1 MPRFLLESCAFAAYM
16 TAPKSIGAAHVMAR
30 LGNGS
35 AAAGALTPGGQDIGK
50 RRHNSRVTNGTG
62 LFPDTITEG
71 RRGWT
76 RRVNDLM
83 SLQIADC
90 GGEDAVSEAERII
103 IRKNAIS
110 AAELEWKERSFALSR
125 SGPSNEDL
133 DLYFRGTNSLRR
145 NLEALGIKRVARDI
159 TPTLSDLLRED
170 QAEQRRRLAEEQE
183 GEPP

>member
-1 MPRFLLESCAFAAYM
+1 
-16 TAPKSIGAAHVMAR
+16 MAR
-30 LGNGS
+30 LGNGTDS
-35 AAAGALTPGGQDIGK
+35 VGALTPGGQDIGK
-50 RRHNSRVTNGTG
+50 RRHNSRVTNGTS

-125 SGPSNEDL
+125 NGPTNEDL
-133 DLYFRGTNSLRR
+133 DLYFRGSNSLRR
-145 NLEALGIKRVARDI
+145 NLEALGLKRVARDV
-159 TPTLSDLLRED
+159 TPTLKDYLADAVIED
-170 QAEQRRRLAEEQE
+170 EAEAAE
-183 GEPP
+183 